1 MIKDLVDEE
10 WRWQVL
16 SSYMVR
22 SCIDSHKKRTLDTD
36 AEDSH
41 KEKKTLIVQ
50 RKIINGDVLL
60 ATKISLI
67 LID

>member
-1 MIKDLVDEE
+1 MRNGDDKYCPPIWSEA
-10 WRWQVL
+10 VL
-16 SSYMVR
+16 IATR
-22 SCIDSHKKRTLDTD
+22 SAPLILTQRIHTKK
-36 AEDSH
+36 
-41 KEKKTLIVQ
+41 KKTLIVQ